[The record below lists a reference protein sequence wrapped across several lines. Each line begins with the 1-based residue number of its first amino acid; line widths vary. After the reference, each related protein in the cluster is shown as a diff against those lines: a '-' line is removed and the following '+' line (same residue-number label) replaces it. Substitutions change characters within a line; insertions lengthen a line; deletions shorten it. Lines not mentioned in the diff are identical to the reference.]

1 MCIFFFFFY
10 SSSCLPINSYK
21 ACKQLI
27 RNYSANGRWRHYTAF
42 FPTRFTQNISFHIT
56 HELYT
61 QKTFSNVLSAEIEMI
76 LWLHPNSQWSNII
89 ETYLFEEL
97 GVEKISM
104 AGVVIMLPAAV
115 DTGEAAVV
123 KEVWGFF
130 ASSFRRCSC
139 WKSELA

>member
-1 MCIFFFFFY
+1 MKTDLLHCFF
-10 SSSCLPINSYK
+10 CPLP
-21 ACKQLI
+21 
-27 RNYSANGRWRHYTAF
+27 TATGY
-42 FPTRFTQNISFHIT
+42 FPTHFTQNISFHIPN
-56 HELYT
+56 ELHT
-61 QKTFSNVLSAEIEMI
+61 QTTSSNVPSAEIEMI
-76 LWLHPNSQWSNII
+76 LWLHPNSQWSNST